1 MLYPHPSLYDLS
13 HCGKDNALSEED
25 HSHIAE
31 GARVSELSFAGEQM
45 NRQPPHANEAQAI
58 FHLFYLH
65 IMLLTLEKV
74 GIRLDLSVRLPD
86 GCAQKNW

>member
-13 HCGKDNALSEED
+13 HCGKDDALSEED
-25 HSHIAE
+25 HSHIAK
-31 GARVSELSFAGEQM
+31 GARVSELSFASEQM

>member
-1 MLYPHPSLYDLS
+1 MHTSADDLS
-13 HCGKDNALSEED
+13 LAVRTRGSLKRTILALHKALSVRTFIR
-25 HSHIAE
+25 S
-31 GARVSELSFAGEQM
+31 RQM
-45 NRQPPHANEAQAI
+45 NRQALHANEWQAI

-86 GCAQKNW
+86 GSRSGKTGN